1 LIPAEELFIAT
12 AYQAAPDC
20 FKTEKKSKFKH
31 RNGSEIPWTWSHDL
45 HGPHMIFS
53 NDYRTAYGCHYDW
66 EKIVGNI
73 TWRSGTH
80 FYDI

>member
-1 LIPAEELFIAT
+1 
-12 AYQAAPDC
+12 
-20 FKTEKKSKFKH
+20 
-31 RNGSEIPWTWSHDL
+31 
-45 HGPHMIFS
+45 MIFS

-80 FYDI
+80 FYDVQIDLNMLASSNSWQIIIGVAQIPQGLSAS